1 MPIDYIEHHKRTG
14 DTYGTIHPDW
24 PKVQRRFKLYVIGHE
39 PNEED
44 GWRYKL
50 RFVDRKYQDSD
61 GFPVDA
67 IAAGNSWA
75 EAFERA
81 GAWAAEAL
89 TTDHCIF

>member
-14 DTYGTIHPDW
+14 DTYGTLHPDW
-24 PKVQRRFKLYVIGHE
+24 PVQPRFKLYVTGHE
-39 PNEED
+39 PNEEV

-50 RFVDRKYQDSD
+50 LFVDHKYQDSE

-67 IAAGNSWA
+67 VCAGNSWA
-75 EAFERA
+75 DAFALA
-81 GAWAAEAL
+81 GQWVQKAL